1 MRHLRFSAPMA
12 SRLKLFPSIGDLR
25 NRSLD
30 KQLKTAGALIIKDF
44 YDAAFEV
51 KIK

>member
-1 MRHLRFSAPMA
+1 MRLWFLNSYG
-12 SRLKLFPSIGDLR
+12 FPPEIVSPIGDLS

-44 YDAAFEV
+44 YGAVFEV